1 MCHTKATINAPHKLL
16 FWNAGSVK
24 QSREIIVTEEAVY
37 RFCYGIKY
45 TIGMLFTCLVIPF
58 LISLLMSCQGLYCF
72 VQVHVFI
79 QNKAHLL
86 ILVIFN
92 LLVRL
97 VLIFFVNYF
106 NELQFSL
113 VPTVSLQLNTY
124 KMHHFLK

>member
-1 MCHTKATINAPHKLL
+1 M
-16 FWNAGSVK
+16 
-24 QSREIIVTEEAVY
+24 Y
-37 RFCYGIKY
+37 RFSYGIKDI
-45 TIGMLFTCLVIPF
+45 IGILFTLFYCLVIPF
-58 LISLLMSCQGLYCF
+58 LILLLMFCQGLYCF

-79 QNKAHLL
+79 QNNAHLL

-97 VLIFFVNYF
+97 ALIFFVNYF
-106 NELQFSL
+106 YGLQFSL